1 MQRNLEFSSYYLT
14 GRSSP
19 VNPKDTSLWILLSLR
34 SFSPVARW
42 RGSPKPSYKA
52 LHHDTYR
59 WPQLHLWCAAFESD
73 NWIKNSIV
81 NTEFDVLLYT
91 HTQTTEKCFYYDM
104 NPHMD
109 IIRQPHEIPDT
120 IFFCNNTCASLCV
133 TAPKAQVVF
142 DSTPFPLPRSQSSVV
157 KYAFIFNTLGSRV
170 NMPNRRT
177 SLLALSI
184 TVAKPAS
191 FSFQPLFTST
201 VQWIIYDTSKSW

>member
-34 SFSPVARW
+34 SFSPVAGW

-52 LHHDTYR
+52 LHHDTCC
-59 WPQLHLWCAAFESD
+59 WPQLHLWRAALESD

-91 HTQTTEKCFYYDM
+91 HAQTTETCFYYDM
-104 NPHMD
+104 NPHTD
-109 IIRQPHEIPDT
+109 IITQAHKIRDT
-120 IFFCNNTCASLCV
+120 FFCDNTCASRRV

-142 DSTPFPLPRSQSSVV
+142 DSPPFPVPRSRSSVM
-157 KYAFIFNTLGSRV
+157 KYAFIFNTLGSSV
-170 NMPNRRT
+170 NMLNRRT
-177 SLLALSI
+177 SLFALSI

-191 FSFQPLFTST
+191 FSLQPLFTST